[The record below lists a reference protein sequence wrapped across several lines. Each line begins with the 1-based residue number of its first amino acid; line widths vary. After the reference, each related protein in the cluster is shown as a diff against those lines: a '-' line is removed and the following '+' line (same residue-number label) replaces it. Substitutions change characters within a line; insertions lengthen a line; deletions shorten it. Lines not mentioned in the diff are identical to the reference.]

1 LKYGWALSHVCGA
14 IASCCAAFVPA
25 AKDNHGKQ
33 YDAND
38 LAAHASGVPRR
49 SPAKLHV
56 TVVLSC
62 IPIGGIAMSHLSA
75 HKADLLKRVRRIA
88 GQVQA
93 IERSLESDADCEK
106 VLHLVAATRG
116 AMNGLLEEVV
126 EAHAREHVAH
136 PDLTASQRKKG
147 VDALLGAIRRYS
159 K

>member
-1 LKYGWALSHVCGA
+1 MRIG
-14 IASCCAAFVPA
+14 
-25 AKDNHGKQ
+25 
-33 YDAND
+33 
-38 LAAHASGVPRR
+38 LAAERR
-49 SPAKLHV
+49 EEQYLVA
-56 TVVLSC
+56 VLSC
-62 IPIGGIAMSHLSA
+62 IPIGGIRMSHLSE
-75 HKADLLKRVRRIA
+75 HKDDLLKRVRRIA

-116 AMNGLLEEVV
+116 AMNGLLDEIV

-147 VDALLGAIRRYS
+147 VDALIEAIRRYS